1 MHGLDSVMNG
11 VFVRELRSGAGGVG
25 ACCVVCSGQLPGI
38 SSRGT
43 CCIGALCI
51 ETASKAQ
58 RWDVQRLLR
67 KKGSTWCHL
76 FLWTTFAARPDFC
89 FPTLSPL
96 HQHRFCDPRQQR
108 YPLGIIT
115 ILSHHHQVP
124 VWVIDR
130 LNQPSPLSPARR
142 VSRTSRNHHWIISPL
157 CLRCLGLSSV
167 EPTGPTSL
175 IWSRPA
181 CSPCGGRHPL
191 TK

>member
-76 FLWTTFAARPDFC
+76 FLWTTFAARPDFVSQPC
-89 FPTLSPL
+89 HLFTSIDFATLVNSVILLASLRYCPTITKSLS
-96 HQHRFCDPRQQR
+96 
-108 YPLGIIT
+108 G
-115 ILSHHHQVP
+115 
-124 VWVIDR
+124 
-130 LNQPSPLSPARR
+130 
-142 VSRTSRNHHWIISPL
+142 
-157 CLRCLGLSSV
+157 SSIV
-167 EPTGPTSL
+167 
-175 IWSRPA
+175 
-181 CSPCGGRHPL
+181 
-191 TK
+191 